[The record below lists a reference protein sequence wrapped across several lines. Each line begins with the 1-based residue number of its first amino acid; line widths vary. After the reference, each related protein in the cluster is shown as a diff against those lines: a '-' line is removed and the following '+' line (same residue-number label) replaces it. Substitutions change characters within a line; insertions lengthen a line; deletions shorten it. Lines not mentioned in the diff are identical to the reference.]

1 MRLNG
6 RHLRTLPGKWCE
18 GTIENDPISMNK
30 WPYMRAPTNCFITYR
45 ITKQP
50 TQSGNPSARQS
61 PTVQPLKY
69 AIPLHDYNTRNID
82 TTVSIGKEIT
92 TTRLHTQIHTLIP
105 PRENQPQQVRERV
118 TEALGAP
125 DPQISTISLHDY
137 PTRKHDTPISA
148 ITIEGYR
155 NIDFIT
161 RLQDT
166 QPPHQTTKLHANH
179 ISKPFW
185 GNPFSN
191 MHTTDESDR
200 ISLHS
205 YYTRSIDNTISVHS
219 PSSHTTNIPD
229 NNKNPYIRIHTLNTN
244 TITIE
249 PARDPRIL

>member
-1 MRLNG
+1 MR
-6 RHLRTLPGKWCE
+6 T
-18 GTIENDPISMNK
+18 
-30 WPYMRAPTNCFITYR
+30 PTNCPITDR
-45 ITKQP
+45 ITKSP
-50 TQSGNPSARQS
+50 PQSGNPSARQS

-92 TTRLHTQIHTLIP
+92 TTRPHTQIHTLIP
-105 PRENQPQQVRERV
+105 PSEDQVQQVRERV

-125 DPQISTISLHDY
+125 EPISSTISLHDY
-137 PTRKHDTPISA
+137 PTRKHDTQISA
-148 ITIEGYR
+148 SIIEGYR

-166 QPPHQTTKLHANH
+166 QPPHQTTKIHTNHATEP
-179 ISKPFW
+179 SW
-185 GNPFSN
+185 GNPVSN
-191 MHTTDESDR
+191 MHASIEPDR

-205 YYTRSIDNTISVHS
+205 YYTRSIDNTISVYS

-229 NNKNPYIRIHTLNTN
+229 NNKKPYIRILTLNTN

-249 PARDPRIL
+249 PARDPHNL